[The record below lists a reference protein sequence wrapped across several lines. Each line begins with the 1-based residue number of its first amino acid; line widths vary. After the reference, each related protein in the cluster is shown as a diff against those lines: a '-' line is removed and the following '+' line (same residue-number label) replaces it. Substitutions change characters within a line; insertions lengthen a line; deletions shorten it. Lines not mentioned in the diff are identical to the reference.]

1 MAELVCHN
9 IGCGKSPFSVS
20 HPGRSLVEKPK
31 QEVGK
36 SNSHIR
42 LSKKMVMRPART
54 VVTRLEKKTTQEV
67 KSSAL
72 AAQWREVDSDM
83 TISIALDSGDPFL
96 HKIQ

>member
-1 MAELVCHN
+1 M
-9 IGCGKSPFSVS
+9 
-20 HPGRSLVEKPK
+20 EKPK

-67 KSSAL
+67 KIISTGCTVEGGRLRHDYQHHSR
-72 AAQWREVDSDM
+72 QW
-83 TISIALDSGDPFL
+83 
-96 HKIQ
+96 